1 MFFRGGWS
9 GAVRGR
15 SGNRAGNAALS
26 RPKASEKAAERRG
39 VLFFS
44 EAEGRGASRQ
54 RVERGR
60 RQQEARN
67 EVRAAECCR
76 LRQGRRSFLQTELVP
91 GKASA

>member
-39 VLFFS
+39 VLFL
-44 EAEGRGASRQ
+44 AKPKG
-54 RVERGR
+54 
-60 RQQEARN
+60 EARAVS
-67 EVRAAECCR
+67 EWSEGAGSRKPA
-76 LRQGRRSFLQTELVP
+76 T
-91 GKASA
+91 K